1 MLETDFAPIYNSC
14 PFYHL
19 IGENQIE
26 YYKMVKKRKYARAV
40 LIYDKTGIIV

>member
-19 IGENQIE
+19 IRENQIE
-26 YYKMVKKRKYARAV
+26 YYKMVKKIKYVRAG